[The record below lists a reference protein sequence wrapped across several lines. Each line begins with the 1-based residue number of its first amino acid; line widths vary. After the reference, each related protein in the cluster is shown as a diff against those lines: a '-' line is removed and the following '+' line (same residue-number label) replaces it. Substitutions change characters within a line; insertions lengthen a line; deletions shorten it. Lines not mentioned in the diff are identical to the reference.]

1 VSGAV
6 TKPGPLEI
14 LEPGSRLA
22 KAVDMA
28 GGALKEADLTKV
40 SVVRDDLTR
49 VIVDL
54 STPERQTDA
63 GHNLLL
69 RNGDSIEVPLL
80 FKGGFVSVS
89 GEVAKA
95 GSYPLVPGMTVEDLI
110 IAAEKMTLVADLERL
125 ELVRAT
131 GAKETINLPERLQ
144 KGASGRV
151 VLAAGDQL
159 IVPRA
164 ASMVILVGAVPTPG
178 PRPLKPGQ
186 SVRDFFTTGQ
196 PETLA
201 SLDDDKIDLGSVQ
214 LLRPGKAAQKINLK
228 AVLKGEKRAA
238 NVTLQTG
245 DVLFLPARREPNKS
259 GLDYLRALPF
269 IGSLVGFF

>member
-1 VSGAV
+1 
-6 TKPGPLEI
+6 
-14 LEPGSRLA
+14 
-22 KAVDMA
+22 MA

-49 VIVDL
+49 IIVDL

-201 SLDDDKIDLGSVQ
+201 SLDDDKIDLSSVQ

-238 NVTLQTG
+238 NVALQTG